1 MAAAVRAGASAA
13 LDLRPF
19 GCSVDS
25 DAASPRV
32 SVQFSEYLAGRRTKC
47 SPRIAVAGFNRPA
60 HSYSASDI
68 WDHGNHDGCDEQRKI
83 RLVY

>member
-1 MAAAVRAGASAA
+1 MAAAVRAGVSAA
-13 LDLRPF
+13 LDPRPF

-32 SVQFSEYLAGRRTKC
+32 WVQFSEHLAGRRTRF
-47 SPRIAVAGFNRPA
+47 SPRVAVAGFNKPA

-83 RLVY
+83 RLAY